1 MCVCPV
7 RKVTEN
13 GIVQYFNCGHCYQC
27 LKAYQDQWSARLAEE
42 CKAWKPVWQEGHL
55 IPPVVFFT
63 CKYRND
69 SIPCKYLCLSS
80 LGWFV
85 SREKPSCEVLEHW
98 TDTRR
103 ESRMKWRVR
112 KASNLDRWKAA
123 WRKACSSFEEVSSRF
138 DLTPVWSDDESKVI
152 RYVHTRFGSRPKFGS
167 GTFDTPVLRLL
178 ELVGFTGDNLPEVLS
193 GMRDLPEA
201 VPFFALE
208 FHSVSKADVQ
218 SWLKRSRR
226 RFERYLNVQ
235 SGSVST
241 RQCTTWT
248 DPEGE
253 VWPLPDS
260 CLTKTF
266 KYFITSEYGPRT
278 HRPHYHGV
286 LFGVTY
292 EEFERF
298 FATDWVDNF
307 GSIDYSA
314 YDSTR
319 GGMTYLSK
327 YCSKG
332 GYEHPYCRKDF
343 FFPGGEFH
351 SRRYEDSLKDFG
363 VDVALVDPTFHLIS
377 KGVGARYAFQPEI
390 QRYFGVRLAQFLT
403 DSGKVRYMCTD
414 DPDSYASG
422 HTPSLPVTELF
433 VAQPGET
440 GELESLAFS
449 LKIDVQDD
457 GSLRVSKWTLDD
469 ERRPKYPI
477 SVSVIPLSGIV
488 DATVE
493 VLLLNQKYNRRY
505 AKRSSP
511 FRRPDGRSYNV
522 PRWHFVHTFGADLPS
537 IKTQSISLPRY
548 YRQFLVSPLA
558 SALRQAAARRSHS
571 PLDQEIKRAVFD
583 KGLRD
588 ALGPRYEP
596 LVVAQSLRYQDGYAR
611 FRQRSNRDYA
621 PCGAY
626 EID

>member
-1 MCVCPV
+1 MCVRPV

-13 GIVQYFNCGHCYQC
+13 GTVQFFNCGHCFQC

-42 CKAWKPVWQEGHL
+42 CKAWKPIWQEGHL

-63 CKYRND
+63 LKYRND
-69 SIPCKYLCLSS
+69 SIPCRYLCLSA
-80 LGWFV
+80 LGWFL
-85 SREKPSCEVLEHW
+85 SDEKPECHIEQMW

-103 ESRMKWRVR
+103 ESRKAWKAR
-112 KASNLDRWKAA
+112 KAGILEKWHAA
-123 WRKACSSFEEVSSRF
+123 YTSAVAEYEHTLEHFALVPLWN
-138 DLTPVWSDDESKVI
+138 DDETEI
-152 RYVHTRFGSRPKFGS
+152 LRYIAVRPSPGNPS
-167 GTFDTPVLRLL
+167 ILRQYDIPQCDGVTLPRCADSL
-178 ELVGFTGDNLPEVLS
+178 REL
-193 GMRDLPEA
+193 A
-201 VPFFALE
+201 AAQPFYALE
-208 FHSVSKADVQ
+208 FHSVSREDCQ

-226 RFERYLNVQ
+226 RFERYLNA
-235 SGSVST
+235 SAGSVNP

-248 DPEGE
+248 DPEGD

-278 HRPHYHGV
+278 HRPHMHGV

-298 FATDWVDNF
+298 FAPDWEETF
-307 GSIDYSA
+307 GSVDFSA

-351 SRRYEDSLKDFG
+351 SKRFEDSLRDFG
-363 VDVALVDPTFHLIS
+363 IDAALVDPTFHLIS
-377 KGVGARYAFQPEI
+377 NGVGARYAFQPEI

-403 DSGKVRYMCTD
+403 DTGKVRYMCTD
-414 DPDSYASG
+414 DPDCDASG
-422 HTPSLPVTELF
+422 HTPSLPITELF

-440 GELESLAFS
+440 GVLESLAFS
-449 LKIDVQDD
+449 LRIDVQDD
-457 GSLRVSKWTLDD
+457 GSLRVSKWTLDED
-469 ERRPKYPI
+469 RNPKYPI
-477 SVSVIPLSGIV
+477 SVSVIPLSGVV

-493 VLLLNQKYNRRY
+493 ALLYNQKYNRTY
-505 AKRSSP
+505 AKRTPLLRSAA
-511 FRRPDGRSYNV
+511 GRSYNL
-522 PRWHFVHTFGADLPS
+522 PRWHFVHTFGADLPQ

-558 SALRQAAARRSHS
+558 SALRSAAARRNHN
-571 PLDQEIKRAVFD
+571 PMDEEIKRAVFD

-588 ALGPRYEP
+588 ALGPQFEP
-596 LVVAQSLRYQDGYAR
+596 FVAAQSMRYQDGYAR
-611 FRQRSNRDYA
+611 FRQRANRDYS

-626 EID
+626 ELD